1 MKTRHTSRG
10 NSGQVLIIVSLI
22 VTMLLLSTALYIAET
37 AKDVAVYEAEVE
49 PAFSA
54 YRLGTMHTIISAL
67 SNISNGGSTD
77 ILVANL
83 NRFNSVVGNHSF
95 NAIFKMEFTP
105 FNMAPYQSGVWID
118 WGSSGKGVSSA
129 YVSFIL
135 NSSGTAATCYS
146 EYAVNI
152 TSELDVSGEYTLLN
166 GTLKQVTV
174 TCTVRNEGTPAL
186 ARNFTVYYE
195 QDGSLSPE
203 EWVQVASP
211 SITDYGNGTYVLS
224 FTAETTNPD
233 DPLLVSVHCHD
244 LRYIFI
250 KANATCTQV

>member
-1 MKTRHTSRG
+1 MKTRNTRRD
-10 NSGQVLIIVSLI
+10 NSGQVLIIISLI
-22 VTMLLLSTALYIAET
+22 ITLLLLSTALYVAET
-37 AKDVAVYEAEVE
+37 EKDIATHKSEVE

-54 YRLGTMHTIISAL
+54 YRLGTTHTIISAL
-67 SNISNGGSTD
+67 SNISNGGSAD
-77 ILVANL
+77 VLVANL
-83 NRFNSVVGNHSF
+83 NYFKAVVGNSSL
-95 NAIFKMEFTP
+95 NAIFKMEFTL
-105 FNMAPYQSGVWID
+105 FNMAPYQGGVWIE

-129 YVSFIL
+129 YVNFIL
-135 NSSGTAATCYS
+135 NSSGTSATYYS

-152 TSELDVSGEYTLLN
+152 TSALDVSGVYSALN
-166 GTLKQVTV
+166 GSLKQATV
-174 TCTVRNEGTPAL
+174 TCTVHNEGKLAL

-211 SITDYGNGTYVLS
+211 SISNYGNGTYLIS
-224 FTAETTNPD
+224 FTAETTNPE

-244 LRYIFI
+244 LRYILI